1 MRKFLLAMF
10 AVVATSSAADITDVL
25 NQSVTGITGSS
36 YTSFS
41 GITVTSKA
49 VYAGQCAGSYSSI
62 QLRSNN
68 SNSGIVT
75 TASGGTIT
83 KVEVTWNSNTSAN
96 RTLQVYVSN
105 TAFGDPTE
113 LYGGDATLAGTIVN
127 DGSSTTLEIDG
138 TYAYVGIRSAS
149 GAMYLDEVKFT
160 WNDGQ
165 DVDTEAPEAPVIT
178 PEAGIYYGPPDV
190 TITAEEGTEIYYTLN
205 GGEETLYV
213 APFTLSETTKVEA
226 VAKKGEHVSAKTSAT
241 FTIATV
247 YTSLDDINRN
257 TVDGNPPMKLV
268 FDDLLVAYV
277 NGSNTYVT
285 DGEVGLLLFGTTD
298 LTAGDRIKGSLT
310 GTATLYNGLPEVKT
324 SAAEID
330 AEVLHDGLIVERH
343 RRRDPDLR
351 LRRIRGRVAHR
362 VVRELELHRRDRADV
377 FGRILQVIPERGLG
391 ERLPAVPSLLLV
403 QRCQAVEIDE
413 EIPPPGVEFD
423 FRPFLDG
430 LLGPDRP
437 AAPRNPVVRLDPGS
451 RRSPRTRRPR
461 CSAER
466 RHSGRHTAARTAAV
480 APCTSM
486 ERPAAPPAC
495 GKPPGCRPSSSGS
508 CPRWKGNAPG
518 HKNRTSSRPRHRGT
532 RAGKRPASPE
542 SARSDARAHAARCG

>member
-1 MRKFLLAMF
+1 MRKFLLSLLAMF

-105 TAFGDPTE
+105 TAFEDPTE

-178 PEAGIYYGPPDV
+178 PEAGIYYGPTDV
-190 TITAEEGTEIYYTLN
+190 TITAEEGDGGLISMLSKRSYFKFDGKNIWDHLHDLGIRIESGIAGNKLGMRYDVTLR
-205 GGEETLYV
+205 
-213 APFTLSETTKVEA
+213 
-226 VAKKGEHVSAKTSAT
+226 GEHIATIANSSPKGKSILTTDMYYDVFCEEKDLDIVFLVAFSIAKTEQT
-241 FTIATV
+241 F
-247 YTSLDDINRN
+247 
-257 TVDGNPPMKLV
+257 
-268 FDDLLVAYV
+268 
-277 NGSNTYVT
+277 
-285 DGEVGLLLFGTTD
+285 
-298 LTAGDRIKGSLT
+298 
-310 GTATLYNGLPEVKT
+310 YN
-324 SAAEID
+324 
-330 AEVLHDGLIVERH
+330 
-343 RRRDPDLR
+343 
-351 LRRIRGRVAHR
+351 
-362 VVRELELHRRDRADV
+362 
-377 FGRILQVIPERGLG
+377 
-391 ERLPAVPSLLLV
+391 
-403 QRCQAVEIDE
+403 
-413 EIPPPGVEFD
+413 
-423 FRPFLDG
+423 
-430 LLGPDRP
+430 
-437 AAPRNPVVRLDPGS
+437 
-451 RRSPRTRRPR
+451 
-461 CSAER
+461 
-466 RHSGRHTAARTAAV
+466 
-480 APCTSM
+480 
-486 ERPAAPPAC
+486 
-495 GKPPGCRPSSSGS
+495 
-508 CPRWKGNAPG
+508 
-518 HKNRTSSRPRHRGT
+518 
-532 RAGKRPASPE
+532 
-542 SARSDARAHAARCG
+542 